1 MTPIILIFLWVL
13 LVWVCVFFIAQI
25 HGVDKNIRRIE
36 QKIISLHKE
45 KIDKIPAFV
54 EIMSKHTGYKD
65 IFLEITALH
74 RTAIISSVSNIYDIL
89 ENGGRIHREFM
100 FLMKVSTK
108 IRDLN
113 RDGNF
118 LYVRDFIIFY
128 ENTIAKELLF
138 LNSDI
143 LRYNELI
150 RKKDRTIVGL
160 LFPFKKRISI
170 SN

>member
-1 MTPIILIFLWVL
+1 MLQIALIILGSMAVGSCSFFVTQIVL
-13 LVWVCVFFIAQI
+13 LQRT
-25 HGVDKNIRRIE
+25 IRRTE
-36 QKIISLHKE
+36 QKIITLHKE

-54 EIMSKHTGYKD
+54 EIMSKHTAYKD
-65 IFLEITALH
+65 IFLELIALH
-74 RTAIISSVSNIYDIL
+74 RIAIISNVSSIYDIL
-89 ENGGRIHREFM
+89 ESGSRIHREFL

-138 LNSDI
+138 LNRDI
-143 LRYNELI
+143 EQYNSLI
-150 RKKDRTIVGL
+150 RKKDLTLVGL
-160 LFPFKKRISI
+160 FLHYKKRMATGA
-170 SN
+170 